1 MSRINVVNSLL
12 LIPCRQQFL
21 FLTNL
26 TIDSSSSAVLLLAS
40 SHSSAIK
47 SAVNRASTFNQG
59 EHSCFEC
66 SIASCIIFLAPFNS
80 SSYLCLLRLDVRS
93 GNSGLSFDVEFSFWC
108 RWYQL
113 NSRSKF
119 CFHCVVFCNLKRKKH
134 QIWQV
139 LYPCR
144 PTLARSK
151 GSIKMITEV
160 LIDYSSTKR
169 LN

>member
-1 MSRINVVNSLL
+1 MWLILSCWFLADSNS
-12 LIPCRQQFL
+12 CFL
-21 FLTNL
+21 QIWQLTPL
-26 TIDSSSSAVLLLAS
+26 PHCEYAAVLLLAS
-40 SHSSAIK
+40 SHSCAIK

-59 EHSCFEC
+59 EHSCSEC

-93 GNSGLSFDVEFSFWC
+93 GNSGLSFGVEFSFWC

-119 CFHCVVFCNLKRKKH
+119 WFHCVVFCNLKRKKH

-139 LYPCR
+139 LDPCR

-151 GSIKMITEV
+151 GSM
-160 LIDYSSTKR
+160 
-169 LN
+169 